1 MLFVLCIP
9 QAAIAA
15 AILAIVAMQLLNVEV
30 KPDISTQKQA
40 LKTQYSC
47 LMTDDTSNPAVC
59 NYALVAASFS
69 LIATAA
75 VSILQVRPD
84 LLLPC
89 CVCACFKLK
98 PHE

>member
-1 MLFVLCIP
+1 MLTP

-15 AILAIVAMQLLNVEV
+15 AILAIVAMQLLNVDIKTDTSSPKTAV
-30 KPDISTQKQA
+30 KPQA
-40 LKTQYSC
+40 QYTC
-47 LMTDDTSNPAVC
+47 LMTDDYSNPAVC

-89 CVCACFKLK
+89 RVRARCKLYL
-98 PHE
+98 HE